1 MCSDVRKQYL
11 VDTTLRDGA
20 QAAGVAFSRAEKVDI
35 ACSLAELGVQ
45 ELEIG
50 IPAMGGDAKADMKAV
65 ASECSS
71 VRLTAWCRALHADI
85 KAAVDSGVDAVHLS
99 VPLSDV
105 QLSAMAKSRGW
116 VLGALSQVVPEARGE
131 FAFVS
136 LGLQDASRSDCSFL
150 LRVCTLA
157 AELGVQRIRLADT
170 VGIWSP
176 LDVRRCVRALRRAVP
191 ETEIGF
197 HGHNDLGMASAN
209 SVTALQSGARCVDV
223 TVGGLGERTG
233 NAALEEVAAAFAIRG
248 SSLGGIDLPRVA
260 SLCDKLA
267 AYAGRTIARDKPVT
281 GRNAFRHGS
290 GIHVRS
296 VLRAPESYEPF
307 PPTAVGR
314 CDREILIGS
323 QAGTAGL
330 QHILQGQG
338 ISTSRESLREVLPE
352 VRRAATRLGRSLTP
366 TEVVELWHVRE
377 LV

>member
-1 MCSDVRKQYL
+1 MYPDARKQYL

-20 QAAGVAFSRAEKVDI
+20 QAPGVAFTRAQKVDI
-35 ACSLAELGVQ
+35 ARSLAALGVR

-50 IPAMGGDAKADMKAV
+50 IPAMGGEARADMRAV
-65 ASECSS
+65 ASECPS
-71 VRLTAWCRALHADI
+71 VRLTAWCRALPADI
-85 KAAVDSGVDAVHLS
+85 DAAVDSGVGAVHLS
-99 VPLSDV
+99 VPLSDI
-105 QLSAMAKSRGW
+105 QLTALGKGTGW
-116 VLGALSQVVPEARGE
+116 VLDAVSQVIPRAREDFG
-131 FAFVS
+131 FVS

-150 LRVCTLA
+150 LRVCALA
-157 AELGVQRIRLADT
+157 AEQGVSRVRVADT

-176 LDVRRCVRALRRAVP
+176 LDVRRCIRSLRRAIP

-248 SSLGGIDLPRVA
+248 SSPGGIELSRVA
-260 SLCDKLA
+260 SLCSKLA
-267 AYAGRTIARDKPVT
+267 SYTGKTIAEAKPVT

-296 VLRAPESYEPF
+296 VLRSPESYEPF
-307 PPTAVGR
+307 PPAAVGR
-314 CDREILIGS
+314 CDREILVGS
-323 QAGTAGL
+323 QAGTAGV
-330 QHILQGQG
+330 QHVLHGQG
-338 ISTSRESLREVLPE
+338 ISASRESLRGVLPD
-352 VRRAATRLGRSLTP
+352 VRRAARRLGRSLAP
-366 TEVVELWHVRE
+366 TEVVELWHARV